1 MLVLQPLPRGQLKRS
16 FLQLNGSLQ
25 DIAMRRGARYF
36 KEIFMADDPK
46 KKPTEQSGYKQGQK
60 PGQESEQSHK
70 DQQDISKRN
79 PSRQDR
85 DEEQDNQQQGD
96 KRRAS

>member
-1 MLVLQPLPRGQLKRS
+1 MLVLPPLPRGQLKRS

-70 DQQDISKRN
+70 DRQDISKRD
-79 PSRQDR
+79 PSRQ
-85 DEEQDNQQQGD
+85 EQDNQQQGD